1 MIYDQLRADIK
12 RGIVK
17 PLDSTVFTA
26 DKIEDAFRYMAN
38 GKHIGKILIK
48 MREDEN
54 DIATLP
60 MKVNSNVFSYDSESF
75 VVVGGLGG
83 FGLEL
88 ADLLVLRGCKSLIL
102 NSSRGIT
109 SSYQEYRI
117 E

>member
-1 MIYDQLRADIK
+1 MREDIK

-17 PLDSTVFTA
+17 PLDATVFTA

-48 MREDEN
+48 MREHEN
-54 DIATLP
+54 DITTLP
-60 MKVNSNVFSYDSESF
+60 MKVNSNVFCNDYETF

-88 ADLLVLRGCKSLIL
+88 ADLLVLRGCKNLIL

-109 SSYQEYRI
+109 NSYQEYRI
-117 E
+117 Q